1 MTKPI
6 LDQETI
12 STCVRQ
18 LEDVFVKLRHPQG
31 SYVPPFV
38 LKKLQQVLLY
48 LEASYPRGG
57 DDYVVPF
64 FEKRIEGMDVTYVD
78 MHGIYCMCRE
88 VMDTFDWE
96 HFDLIFHAD
105 W

>member
-6 LDQETI
+6 LDQETL

-18 LEDVFVKLRHPQG
+18 LEDVFVKLRHPQC

-57 DDYVVPF
+57 
-64 FEKRIEGMDVTYVD
+64 G
-78 MHGIYCMCRE
+78 
-88 VMDTFDWE
+88 
-96 HFDLIFHAD
+96 
-105 W
+105 

>member
-1 MTKPI
+1 MNQNERKTPT
-6 LDQETI
+6 LDPETL

-48 LEASYPRGG
+48 LEA
-57 DDYVVPF
+57 V
-64 FEKRIEGMDVTYVD
+64 EKAEKERNSGT
-78 MHGIYCMCRE
+78 
-88 VMDTFDWE
+88 
-96 HFDLIFHAD
+96 
-105 W
+105 